1 MKIQTFIV
9 EHAIR
14 YGLDEAI
21 ILSTLAQWL
30 VDKGHA
36 DFCYEQEGIKW
47 LRLSMAQFQAELA
60 YMSPYRIRT
69 ALEALLCA
77 KLIRTEELEQP
88 FVARRRR
95 LVGYA
100 LTEKGY
106 EATESVEEKS

>member
-9 EHAIR
+9 EHAVR

-21 ILSTLAQWL
+21 ILSALAQWL
-30 VDKGHA
+30 VDKGHM
-36 DFCYEQEGIKW
+36 DFCYEQAGCKW
-47 LRLSMAQFQAELA
+47 LRLSTTQIQAELP
-60 YMSPYRIRT
+60 YLSPYRIRT
-69 ALEALLCA
+69 ALDALACA

-106 EATESVEEKS
+106 EATEPVKEQT